1 MEAGWTMIY
10 ATTQSFEAELIKQNL
25 SNNNIEVVIIN
36 KHDSTYTSFGELEV
50 YVKDE
55 DKEIA
60 LNLIK
65 EFKN

>member
-1 MEAGWTMIY
+1 METGWTMIY
-10 ATTQSFEAELIKQNL
+10 STTQSFEAELIKQNL
-25 SNNNIEVVIIN
+25 SNNNIEAVILN

-55 DKEIA
+55 DKETA

-65 EFKN
+65 